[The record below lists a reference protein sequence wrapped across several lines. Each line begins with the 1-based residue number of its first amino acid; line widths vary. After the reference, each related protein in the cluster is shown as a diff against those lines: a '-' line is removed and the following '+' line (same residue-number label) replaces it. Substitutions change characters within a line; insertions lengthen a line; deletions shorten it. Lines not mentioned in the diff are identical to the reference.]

1 MHTFLTLLPAQPGI
15 LATARLALAEAQRR
29 WAARRNARLTA
40 EALADLD
47 DRTLRDLGFDRSEIS
62 AVSIE
67 LHGLRAP
74 TLRRTTES

>member
-1 MHTFLTLLPAQPGI
+1 MHTLLTLLPVQPGI

-29 WAARRNARLTA
+29 WAARREARPTA

-47 DRTLRDLGFDRSEIS
+47 DRALHGLGFDRSGID

-67 LHGLRAP
+67 LHGLRRP
-74 TLRRTTES
+74 SLRRTSEA